1 MREPVS
7 ASPSSSPS
15 ASSPFGGGGA
25 FEKAGAQDALIGQV
39 LDERYFIE
47 AVLGEGGM
55 GVVYRARH
63 VVLQRPLAIKVLRP
77 DVSKNQEVMQRFQQE
92 AQSASA
98 IGNEHIIDIT
108 DFGRLSNGAT
118 YFVMEFLDGRPLGQV
133 IEKEAPLPPIRV
145 VRIGKQISKA
155 LGAAHA
161 RDIVHRDLKPDNIFL
176 IKRGEENDFVKVLDF
191 GIAKVGGSGSKLTQ
205 AGQVFGT
212 PHYMSPEQCLGR
224 PVDARTDIY
233 SLGVILFEMATGR
246 LPFDADNI
254 MGILSQHIH
263 APPPSP
269 RSVEGVGQIPPS
281 LEAVILKCLAKAPEE
296 RYTSM
301 EELRAVLEGIEEELG
316 GALPRSSVTTRR
328 IPIQVAA
335 EPPQRKNKPLLIA
348 LAGLVVL
355 GLGAGVAVWA
365 RTGKK
370 EPKEQVAKVGDR
382 RVGDKAAPSSESGMV
397 KSEAGEGGS
406 KESEEGRKEPAGS
419 ETGEKLSEKPSEV
432 VALVRIESIPQG
444 ALVYHEGKRLGVT
457 PLEIPRP
464 QAGQPLSLVLR
475 LGGYMDEQIVVTEN
489 APPLLRRELERLNPG
504 PGKWSKGGGINSSE
518 REGLLDPWEK
528 TSGSKAGVSKSR

>member
-1 MREPVS
+1 MREPVP

-15 ASSPFGGGGA
+15 ASSPFGGGDS

-118 YFVMEFLDGRPLGQV
+118 YFVMEFLDGRPLGEV
-133 IEKEAPLPPIRV
+133 IEKEAPFPPIRV

-161 RDIVHRDLKPDNIFL
+161 RNIVHRDLKPDNIFL

-233 SLGVILFEMATGR
+233 ALGVILFEMATGR
-246 LPFDADNI
+246 PPFDADNI

-269 RSVEGVGQIPPS
+269 RSVEGGEQIPPS

-296 RYTSM
+296 RYASM
-301 EELRAVLEGIEEELG
+301 EELRADLEGIEEELG
-316 GALPRSSVTTRR
+316 GALPRSSVTARR

-335 EPPQRKNKPLLIA
+335 EPPQRKRKTFLIA

-365 RTGKK
+365 RSGKK
-370 EPKEQVAKVGDR
+370 EPKEQ
-382 RVGDKAAPSSESGMV
+382 
-397 KSEAGEGGS
+397 
-406 KESEEGRKEPAGS
+406 
-419 ETGEKLSEKPSEV
+419 
-432 VALVRIESIPQG
+432 
-444 ALVYHEGKRLGVT
+444 
-457 PLEIPRP
+457 
-464 QAGQPLSLVLR
+464 
-475 LGGYMDEQIVVTEN
+475 
-489 APPLLRRELERLNPG
+489 
-504 PGKWSKGGGINSSE
+504 
-518 REGLLDPWEK
+518 
-528 TSGSKAGVSKSR
+528 